1 MNLILA
7 SASPRRA
14 ALLKEAGYAFVVRP
28 ADIDEE
34 SYLQKLPPARLASV
48 LASVKAGKIAEDAP
62 EEVTLAADT
71 VIAFDDVA
79 LGKPADE
86 KEARDML
93 QLLSGAT
100 HIVITGVAVRCPG
113 RKIDLTDTALSAV
126 RMSYLAPE
134 EIDAYIISGRWQGK
148 AGGYGIQDADPIVK
162 CVGGSISNVIGLPM
176 QETRRLLEKAGV
188 RPVPRTSDNLPS
200 GQGGDPGV

>member
-1 MNLILA
+1 MTLILA

-62 EEVTLAADT
+62 DDVTLAADT
-71 VIAFDDVA
+71 VVVFDDVA

-86 KEARDML
+86 KEARNML
-93 QLLSGAT
+93 QLLTGAT
-100 HIVITGVAVRCPG
+100 HIVITGIAVRCPKG
-113 RKIDLTDTALSAV
+113 KIDLTDTAMSAV
-126 RMSYLAPE
+126 RMSYLTPDE
-134 EIDAYIISGRWQGK
+134 VDAYLASGRWRGK
-148 AGGYGIQDADPIVK
+148 AGGYGIQDPDPIVK

-176 QETRRLLEKAGV
+176 RETRRLLEKAGI
-188 RPVPRTSDNLPS
+188 RASARASDNP
-200 GQGGDPGV
+200 